1 MPPDQQHLA
10 GQVSNLNAMPKG
22 KLLSGEELLPYKT
35 PDGQILTGDY
45 DMHEMLDA
53 TTGERIVG
61 EEKRDFKLRKKLN
74 DKIGSERIKH
84 GAQANY
90 MDYCKKEQIEPDTH
104 LLQPD
109 PPVTVV
115 DGKKPVTLYRL
126 ENDEQLLNM
135 YHCKGAEVPP
145 HWNFVNKPSEV

>member
-1 MPPDQQHLA
+1 
-10 GQVSNLNAMPKG
+10 MPKG
-22 KLLSGEELLPYKT
+22 KILSGEELLPYKT
-35 PDGQILTGDY
+35 PDGQMLTGDY

-53 TTGERIVG
+53 STGKRIVG
-61 EEKRDFKLRKKLN
+61 ESDRDIFLRTELN
-74 DKIGSERIKH
+74 KSIDPAQPRITH

-90 MDYCKKEQIEPDTH
+90 MDYCKKEQINPDTH

-115 DGKKPVTLYRL
+115 DGKKPATLYRL

-145 HWNFVNKPSEV
+145 HWNFQSNTNKA